1 MFISFSCLTELVR
14 TSSTMLNTNTHPC
27 LVPDCK
33 VSVPGMSPW
42 RVTFAICVVMNRL
55 DPQIFITHSK
65 HTHAHTHTH
74 THLPLILW
82 PVPIYLY
89 SYTYIWNRYS
99 PEFYLSY
106 LTPSCFILINSVLF
120 IWCAK
125 LNNLISLM
133 FSFTKK
139 WFHNP
144 KMHGHTQLESNSGIA
159 LEGLQDGEILPY
171 SYAIYLILFFNC
183 GWSELWSTCER
194 ERLRVTSGIWSHVPG
209 KVVLLPLEM
218 GEGGGQQTLKWR
230 CSWMEGP
237 GWSLGAL
244 VPDFPWAFVH
254 SHVLHHVNHTCVS
267 LQVVGPSCKISHVL
281 SPQEGGVL
289 MGPGVLIG
297 RLSLSQVCI
306 SLWGSWDSRGGPLQ
320 SRLRFAAVECS
331 RGITRLCW

>member
-1 MFISFSCLTELVR
+1 MEWVVKYVWERETKDDFR
-14 TSSTMLNTNTHPC
+14 D
-27 LVPDCK
+27 LVP
-33 VSVPGMSPW
+33 
-42 RVTFAICVVMNRL
+42 
-55 DPQIFITHSK
+55 
-65 HTHAHTHTH
+65 
-74 THLPLILW
+74 
-82 PVPIYLY
+82 
-89 SYTYIWNRYS
+89 
-99 PEFYLSY
+99 
-106 LTPSCFILINSVLF
+106 
-120 IWCAK
+120 CAWK
-125 LNNLISLM
+125 GGLG
-133 FSFTKK
+133 
-139 WFHNP
+139 
-144 KMHGHTQLESNSGIA
+144 KME
-159 LEGLQDGEILPY
+159 D
-171 SYAIYLILFFNC
+171 
-183 GWSELWSTCER
+183 
-194 ERLRVTSGIWSHVPG
+194 
-209 KVVLLPLEM
+209 LEM